1 MALIFTTD
9 QISKKY
15 DLQEVRFISKIS
27 CIFSLAQEK
36 VNGLVLTER
45 CETLVTLIYTL
56 TFLMAYH
63 GPNGELIGNVKL
75 TIWQYK
81 AVKDINKFLKNVFF
95 LFAIDFFSGVVNWL
109 LFWTTCKFNCFKTL
123 KDIQKEFW
131 HVMGIQE
138 AMLFVSVKI
147 IFNSY

>member
-1 MALIFTTD
+1 
-9 QISKKY
+9 
-15 DLQEVRFISKIS
+15 
-27 CIFSLAQEK
+27 
-36 VNGLVLTER
+36 
-45 CETLVTLIYTL
+45 
-56 TFLMAYH
+56 MAYH